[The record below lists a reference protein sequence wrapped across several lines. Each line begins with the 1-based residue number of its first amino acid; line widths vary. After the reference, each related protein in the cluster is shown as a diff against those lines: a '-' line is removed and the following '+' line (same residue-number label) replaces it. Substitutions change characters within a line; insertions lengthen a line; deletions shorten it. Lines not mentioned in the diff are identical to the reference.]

1 MGWEAGE
8 ETSMHRTLDPRSRDL
23 GLFVLFAPSID
34 KDQRLPES
42 VGIES
47 PISLRTNRTDHLRGQ
62 AN

>member
-34 KDQRLPES
+34 KDQRLPELK
-42 VGIES
+42 
-47 PISLRTNRTDHLRGQ
+47 SLKTICFCSMTHPTPSLTYE
-62 AN
+62 